1 MDTSQAGARTSVN
14 IIKTF
19 TQRIFLSIGPP
30 KNPTLLLQM
39 SDTYAVMQSLTTRI
53 PTPEWKNKVT
63 FVLHHLSNAPDKY
76 PFQFL

>member
-1 MDTSQAGARTSVN
+1 MDTSQAGDRTSVN

-39 SDTYAVMQSLTTRI
+39 SVKGDTHMLLCKA
-53 PTPEWKNKVT
+53 
-63 FVLHHLSNAPDKY
+63 
-76 PFQFL
+76 